1 MHAIAPALGTPPK
14 FGVCAS
20 SRARLEALG
29 GSISRESAEWL
40 GAQRLSP
47 PPVTLPR
54 GLERAFHG
62 LCLAPAA

>member
-1 MHAIAPALGTPPK
+1 MLHAIAPALGTPLK
-14 FGVCAS
+14 FGVSAS

-47 PPVTLPR
+47 PQYW
-54 GLERAFHG
+54 GIERAFHG